1 MNANL
6 PIVRVTQHLTFFV
19 GDEEYAVPV
28 LAVRE
33 VAPAMPIT
41 RVPKMPPAVR
51 GVMNL
56 RGNVVPVIDLGVRFG
71 LPERPITKWTC
82 IVVVVV
88 DVEDEAS
95 VMGLLVDAVHQV
107 IDLEPSAIE
116 PVPHF
121 GAHVPAELLKGIGV
135 VGAKFVLLLD
145 ERCVLSVPAL
155 LAASA
160 LPELAPS

>member
-1 MNANL
+1 MNAIA
-6 PIVRVTQHLTFFV
+6 PIVTVTQHLTFFV

-33 VAPAMPIT
+33 VAPARAIT
-41 RVPKMPPAVR
+41 RVPRMPPAVR

-56 RGNVVPVIDLGVRFG
+56 RGNVVPIIDLGVRLG
-71 LPERPITKWTC
+71 LTERPITKWTC
-82 IVVVVV
+82 IVVVMA
-88 DVEDEAS
+88 DTEDEPS

-116 PVPHF
+116 PAPHF
-121 GAHVPAELLKGIGV
+121 GARVPTDLLKGIGV

-145 ERCVLSVPAL
+145 ERGVLSVPDL

-160 LPELAPS
+160 PPELAPS